1 MASSD
6 CAPNQSFGLLR
17 CSAWLILR
25 QQSTGLF
32 PPKRSCFR
40 AAPLRRSVHRTVL
53 SVTLDLQSCAPP
65 IALKGKP
72 CGGRGEQSVC
82 AAQPPGPSLLS
93 LSSALFSFLFL
104 SFLLVYKSG
113 KKGDSSWRKG
123 RFAGN
128 FREERR
134 FFQEERGFFREER
147 GLFRE
152 ERAICGELPGG
163 KEILPGRKRII
174 SGGKGDLP
182 GISVRNPV
190 SPSAA
195 ASMQRKRKSRVCA
208 RRKPH
213 RSLLSSAFLSISF
226 SFFSFV
232 AFVPD
237 ETRYVPDES
246 RFVPDESRQSSL
258 TPLRRKKMSTDA
270 ISIRMHTMIT
280 SSCLLPAPSRC
291 RSSVMVTNWRPKVTP
306 SSAPRLHIVE

>member
-1 MASSD
+1 MR
-6 CAPNQSFGLLR
+6 CVSFPR
-17 CSAWLILR
+17 R
-25 QQSTGLF
+25 R
-32 PPKRSCFR
+32 PPRRR
-40 AAPLRRSVHRTVL
+40 AAHRGGAARGGTPH
-53 SVTLDLQSCAPP
+53 QSPAGASFPSRGSP
-65 IALKGKP
+65 AGE
-72 CGGRGEQSVC
+72 RGEQSVC

-113 KKGDSSWRKG
+113 KKGDSSGKKG

-134 FFQEERGFFREER
+134 FFREER
-147 GLFRE
+147 RFLRE
-152 ERAICGELPGG
+152 KRAFCGELPGRKG
-163 KEILPGRKRII
+163 ILP
-174 SGGKGDLP
+174 GGKGDLP
-182 GISVRNPV
+182 GISGRDPV
-190 SPSAA
+190 SPSAS
-195 ASMQRKRKSRVCA
+195 ASMQRNRKSRVCA

-237 ETRYVPDES
+237 ESRYVPDES

-291 RSSVMVTNWRPKVTP
+291 SSSVMVTN
-306 SSAPRLHIVE
+306 